1 MTKDGKFINL
11 KATLSSAD
19 NNHKYGSNVRCKL
32 CFEILHDVKIN
43 FLKAK
48 VCFEVRGIL
57 NYSPT
62 VVHVEKLSGNDT
74 WMAGDILEYEFDFC
88 PSNMITYYGKYVQ
101 FVWFIETDVDLKLKS
116 KKSVTK
122 RYLKDLSLVNVFT
135 PEKEFD
141 RKLRFKV
148 FPKKYIYVTE
158 KFQKTIK
165 ATLSW
170 WLLLIPFLFFIIGYV
185 LMSFGFILSSLF
197 VYVFGFFSFGIFVYS
212 SYMKWDIKR
221 FGGIEIAS
229 VSTENNQQ
237 EINIKFKK
245 NWNKIDSL
253 DCYYEVREWVR
264 DRRGTTTLI
273 YDRIIKRTNYRRI
286 KDVKNENILKTQ
298 IKLADVPGSF
308 KKENVEIQ
316 WYLMFRANLKN
327 GESFKEEL
335 KTEVFLN
342 PN

>member
-1 MTKDGKFINL
+1 
-11 KATLSSAD
+11 
-19 NNHKYGSNVRCKL
+19 
-32 CFEILHDVKIN
+32 
-43 FLKAK
+43 
-48 VCFEVRGIL
+48 
-57 NYSPT
+57 
-62 VVHVEKLSGNDT
+62 
-74 WMAGDILEYEFDFC
+74 
-88 PSNMITYYGKYVQ
+88 
-101 FVWFIETDVDLKLKS
+101 
-116 KKSVTK
+116 
-122 RYLKDLSLVNVFT
+122 
-135 PEKEFD
+135 
-141 RKLRFKV
+141 
-148 FPKKYIYVTE
+148 
-158 KFQKTIK
+158 
-165 ATLSW
+165 
-170 WLLLIPFLFFIIGYV
+170 
-185 LMSFGFILSSLF
+185 
-197 VYVFGFFSFGIFVYS
+197 
-212 SYMKWDIKR
+212 MKWDIKR
-221 FGGIEIAS
+221 FGSIEIAS
-229 VSTENNQQ
+229 VSIENNQQ

-253 DCYYEVREWVR
+253 DCYYEAREWVR